1 MKAVVNSESLQL
13 LHKLCKNGFYEVVVK
28 NGLVKLLAES
38 PDDYQVEILVPYNGK
53 KEEGRMCIPE
63 NVFALFP
70 SKTSLIIENN
80 VIKSLDQEISIESD
94 LREINEIQINNEK
107 CVNIPNFNGLIEC
120 KFAVAKDIHRPVLQ
134 CLCIDKNNM
143 VALDGYRMSVRSNKE
158 NITDESILIPGC
170 IVKLLRYFSKSDM
183 ATIYQDEEYIKIC
196 FGWVSITCK
205 KPKDLQFIKYESLF
219 HKEHA
224 TEVTVNA
231 SDLAAICKKVIQFTQ
246 SSRTMRFDFRSTD
259 SYILAKEYGITYK
272 KNFKCDIQGK
282 ELLIAVNPQY
292 MLDALKNYKGNVTIY
307 MGNDISPI
315 VITDNENKK
324 DLVLPI
330 RLMNETKKTEE

>member
-1 MKAVVNSESLQL
+1 MKAVVNSDSLLL

-38 PDDYQVEILVPYNGK
+38 PDDYQVEILEPYNGK

-70 SKTSLIIENN
+70 SKTSLIIENT

-94 LREINEIQINNEK
+94 LREIKEMQISNEK
-107 CVNIPNFNGLIEC
+107 CVNIPNFNELIEC
-120 KFAVAKDIHRPVLQ
+120 KFAVAKDTHRPVLQ

-158 NITDESILIPGC
+158 NITDEAILIPGC
-170 IVKLLRYFSKSDM
+170 IVKLLRHFYKSDM
-183 ATIYQDEEYIKIC
+183 ATIYQDDDYIKIC

-219 HKEHA
+219 PNEHA

-231 SDLAAICKKVIQFTQ
+231 SDLAAICKKVIQFT
-246 SSRTMRFDFRSTD
+246 SSRLMKFDFKSTD
-259 SYILAKEYGITYK
+259 SYILVKEYGIKCK
-272 KNFKCDIQGK
+272 KHFKCDVEGK
-282 ELLIAVNPQY
+282 ELFIAVNPQY
-292 MLDALKNYKGNVTIY
+292 MLDTLKNYKGNVTLY
-307 MGNDISPI
+307 MNNDINPI
-315 VITDNENKK
+315 VLTDGENKK

-330 RLMNETKKTEE
+330 RLIR

>member
-1 MKAVVNSESLQL
+1 MKAIVNSDSLQL

-28 NGLVKLLAES
+28 DGLVKLLAES
-38 PDDYQVEILVPYNGK
+38 EDKDYQVEILEPYNGK

-94 LREINEIQINNEK
+94 LKEINEIRISNKK
-107 CVNIPNFNGLIEC
+107 CVNIPNFNELIEC
-120 KFAVAKDIHRPVLQ
+120 KFAVAKDTHRPVLQ

-143 VALDGYRMSVRSNKE
+143 VALDGYRMSLRSNKE
-158 NITDESILIPGC
+158 NITEESILIPGC

-183 ATIYQDEEYIKIC
+183 ATIYQDDDYIKIC

-205 KPKDLQFIKYESLF
+205 KPEDLQFVKYESLF
-219 HKEHA
+219 PKKNA
-224 TEVTVNA
+224 TVVTVNA
-231 SDLAAICKKVIQFTQ
+231 SDLAEICKKVIRFT
-246 SSRTMRFDFRSTD
+246 SSRTIKFDFKSIN
-259 SYILAKEYGITYK
+259 SYILAKEYGVNYK
-272 KNFKCDIQGK
+272 KYFKCDVQGK
-282 ELLIAVNPQY
+282 ELFIAVNPQY
-292 MLDALKNYKGNVTIY
+292 MLDALKNYKNNVTIY

-315 VITDNENKK
+315 VITDNENKR

-330 RLMNETKKTEE
+330 RLMR

>member
-1 MKAVVNSESLQL
+1 MKAVVNSDSLQL

-38 PDDYQVEILVPYNGK
+38 PDDYQVEILEPYNGK
-53 KEEGRMCIPE
+53 KEEGRICIPE

-70 SKTSLIIENN
+70 SKTSLIIEND
-80 VIKSLDQEISIESD
+80 VIKTLDQEISIESD
-94 LREINEIQINNEK
+94 LKEINQIEVNNEK
-107 CVNIPNFNGLIEC
+107 CVNIPNFSELIEC
-120 KFAVAKDIHRPVLQ
+120 KFAVTKDTIRPVLQ

-158 NITDESILIPGC
+158 NITDEQILIPDC
-170 IVKLLRYFSKSDM
+170 IVKLLRYFSKTDM
-183 ATIYQDEEYIKIC
+183 STIYQDEDYIKIC

-219 HKEHA
+219 PKEHA

-231 SDLAAICKKVIQFTQ
+231 SDLAAICKKVIQFT
-246 SSRTMRFDFRSTD
+246 SSRTTRFNFKSND
-259 SYILAKEYGITYK
+259 SYILAKEYGVNYK
-272 KNFKCDIQGK
+272 KYLKCEVQGK

-307 MGNDISPI
+307 MRTDISPI
-315 VITDNENKK
+315 ILTDGENKK

-330 RLMNETKKTEE
+330 RLLNETKKAEE